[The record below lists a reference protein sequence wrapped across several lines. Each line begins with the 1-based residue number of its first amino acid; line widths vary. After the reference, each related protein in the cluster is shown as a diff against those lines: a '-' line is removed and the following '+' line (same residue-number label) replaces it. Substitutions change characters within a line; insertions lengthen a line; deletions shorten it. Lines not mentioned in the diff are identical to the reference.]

1 MTKDEQIKQI
11 LNDFRPERADEF
23 VEKIKTLFK
32 QKPRPDADIIETI
45 ELFRILNPM
54 VDQLFKNTNQR
65 KSATLLLNKIGKE
78 KIEKAIVYINGHKQ
92 ELYFPLITKPSDLVS
107 K

>member
-23 VEKIKTLFK
+23 VEKIKEIFLK
-32 QKPRPDADIIETI
+32 KPRPDADIIATI
-45 ELFRILNPM
+45 ELFRPLNDM

-65 KSATLLLNKIGKE
+65 KSATLLLNKLGTE
-78 KIEKAIVYINGHKQ
+78 KIKKAVAYINKHKS
-92 ELYFPLITKPSDLVS
+92 ELYFPLITKPSELVS